1 MGDTNSTHV
10 GSLIL
15 STCKKWDQKYY
26 VTIYIESNKDK
37 FGHVGAKS
45 PAGFFRVL
53 AYLVKFFWG
62 FYLFNKYVST

>member
-26 VTIYIESNKDK
+26 VTICIESNKDK
-37 FGHVGAKS
+37 FGHVGCTKA
-45 PAGFFRVL
+45 
-53 AYLVKFFWG
+53 
-62 FYLFNKYVST
+62 STK